1 MPAPEQGFVNS
12 PEPPTAI
19 PFSTSTVI
27 PPNKEVWVG
36 AAVSADLRTLV
47 IQQGY
52 NRASAEAGS
61 LAQLELAVSPNG
73 EATATWVYALVAA
86 FPTVRDS
93 VTFDELKNS
102 WQGSGPSLL
111 MTEVTYAAMQA
122 IFGEQSSGVRLVAG
136 NELMT
141 SLWAQPG
148 SWGIVPFESLDPQL
162 KVLEIEGI
170 SPVRKDFEEENY
182 PLKVYFRLVPPVF
195 RLPASNRDSSR
206 LTTVV
211 MTGTTALVRAIS
223 AKMRQNGVEYPA
235 RDIGDWLRGA
245 DIFHTSSEVAFVA
258 DCPDP
263 DPYSTSLRFCSA
275 LENIQLLDF
284 AGVDVIELSGNH
296 VNDWGVDALSSTL
309 EIYAAHGWPVYAG
322 GINEDTAKQPAV
334 FERSGTRFVFLG
346 CNLPGPE
353 FAWAAKD
360 SPGSAACGNFEWLV
374 EEIKRQK
381 ANDSV
386 VIVTLQHYEYYSPEI
401 RPSQRDDFERLAE
414 AGAVLVSGSQA
425 HFAQAME
432 FHNGVFIHYGLGNL
446 FFDQMQHYYDNGV
459 SSTDI
464 RREFLD
470 RYVFYGD
477 RLVSIE
483 LLTAVLEDYSK
494 PRPMTPE
501 ERSAFLEEYFLASG
515 WQP

>member
-1 MPAPEQGFVNS
+1 ME
-12 PEPPTAI
+12 
-19 PFSTSTVI
+19 
-27 PPNKEVWVG
+27 
-36 AAVSADLRTLV
+36 AAVPADLRTLV

-52 NRASAEAGS
+52 NRASSASVA
-61 LAQLELAVSPNG
+61 LARLELAGSPDG
-73 EATATWVYALVAA
+73 EATATWFYALVAA

-102 WQGSGPSLL
+102 WLGTGPSLL
-111 MTEVTYAAMQA
+111 MTETTYAAMQT
-122 IFGEQSSGVRLVAG
+122 IFGQQSPGVRLVVG

-162 KVLEIEGI
+162 KVLEIDGI
-170 SPVRKDFEEENY
+170 SPVRKDFQEVNY
-182 PLKVYFRLVPPVF
+182 PLKANYRLTPPVF
-195 RLPASNRDSSR
+195 RLPVSNRDSSR
-206 LTTVV
+206 LTTVL

-258 DCPDP
+258 DCPEP

-275 LENIQLLDF
+275 LENIQLLDY

-296 VNDWGVDALSSTL
+296 VNDWGVDALRSTL
-309 EIYAAHGWPVYAG
+309 DNYAAHGWPVYAG
-322 GINEDTAKQPAV
+322 GMDEDTAKQPAV
-334 FERSGTRFVFLG
+334 VERGGTRFVFLG

-360 SPGSAACGNFEWLV
+360 SPGSAACGNFDWLV
-374 EEIKRQK
+374 DEIKRQK
-381 ANDSV
+381 ANGYV

-414 AGAVLVSGSQA
+414 AGAILVSGSQA

-432 FHNGVFIHYGLGNL
+432 FHSGVFIHYGLGNL

-459 SSTDI
+459 STTDI